1 MKEIDILDINGIKI
15 GNAQN
20 LESGTGCTVIICEKG
35 CTAGVDV
42 RGGGPAS
49 HETELLNPINTV
61 DKIHGVCLSGGSAYG
76 LEASS
81 GVMKYL
87 EERGIGFKVGE
98 IIVPIVCGASIFD
111 LAVGDFKIRPDK
123 KMGYEACLNSEKN
136 IIEEGNVGA
145 GTGASVGKYRGLDR
159 AMKSGLGVY
168 AVQVGDLKVGV
179 VVSVNA
185 VGDIIDVETNKSI
198 AGLLNEEKTKILSTR
213 EEIWN
218 DFENQGGKFTGNT
231 TIACLITNAK
241 LTKSEATKIAGMTH
255 NGFARAICPVHT
267 ALDGDTIFTMGTGE
281 VESNV
286 NTVGSLG
293 AYVMAKA
300 INRAVLKTEG
310 RYGLISSKDL
320 KKNIKL

>member
-1 MKEIDILDINGIKI
+1 MKEINILDIDGIKI

-20 LESGTGCTVIICEKG
+20 LDSGTGCTIIICEKG

-61 DKIHGVCLSGGSAYG
+61 DKIHGICLSGGSAYG

-81 GVMKYL
+81 GVMQYL
-87 EERGIGFKVGE
+87 EERKIGFRVGE
-98 IIVPIVCGASIFD
+98 IVVPIVCGASIFD
-111 LAVGDFKIRPDK
+111 LAVGNPKIRPDK

-136 IIEEGNVGA
+136 IIEEGNIGA
-145 GTGASVGKYRGLDR
+145 GTGASVGKYRGMER

-168 AVQVGDLKVGV
+168 AVQVGDLKVGAI
-179 VVSVNA
+179 VSVNA
-185 VGDIIDVETNKSI
+185 IGDVIDVETNKTI
-198 AGLLNEEKTKILSTR
+198 AGILNKEKTKILSTR
-213 EEIWN
+213 EEMWN
-218 DFENQGGKFTGNT
+218 DFENEGGKFTGNT
-231 TIACLITNAK
+231 TIACLITNAI
-241 LTKSEATKIAGMTH
+241 LTKAEATKISGMTH

-267 ALDGDTIFTMGTGE
+267 ALDGDTIFTLGTGE
-281 VESNV
+281 IQSNV
-286 NTVGSLG
+286 NIIGSLG

-300 INRAVLKTEG
+300 INRAILKTEG

-320 KKNIKL
+320 

>member
-1 MKEIDILDINGIKI
+1 MKEINILDIDGIKI

-20 LESGTGCTVIICEKG
+20 LDSGTGCTVIICEKG

-61 DKIHGVCLSGGSAYG
+61 DKIHGICLSGGSAYG

-81 GVMKYL
+81 GVMQYL
-87 EERGIGFKVGE
+87 EERKIGFRVGE
-98 IIVPIVCGASIFD
+98 IVVPIVCGASIFD
-111 LAVGDFKIRPDK
+111 LAVGNPKIRPDK

-136 IIEEGNVGA
+136 IIEEGNIGA
-145 GTGASVGKYRGLDR
+145 GTGASVGKYRGMER

-168 AVQVGDLKVGV
+168 AVQVGDLKVGAI
-179 VVSVNA
+179 VSVNA
-185 VGDIIDVETNKSI
+185 IGDVIDVETNKTI
-198 AGLLNEEKTKILSTR
+198 AGILNKEKTKILSTR
-213 EEIWN
+213 EEMWN
-218 DFENQGGKFTGNT
+218 DFENEGGKFTGNT
-231 TIACLITNAK
+231 TIACLITNAI
-241 LTKSEATKIAGMTH
+241 LTKAEATKISGMTH

-267 ALDGDTIFTMGTGE
+267 ALDGDTIFTLGTGE
-281 VESNV
+281 IQSNV
-286 NTVGSLG
+286 NIIGSLG

-300 INRAVLKTEG
+300 INRAILKTEG

-320 KKNIKL
+320 

>member
-168 AVQVGDLKVGV
+168 AVQVGDLKVGA